1 MIKYDKITLD
11 FRYRIIK
18 RFFDIIFSLASI
30 IILIP
35 VFILISLLI
44 LLLNGYPI
52 FYQWNVHGFQGKRF
66 SSYKFRTMTVHADSQ
81 KNDLEKSNEMSG
93 VVFKIKNDP
102 RITNFGKML
111 RKYSLDEL
119 PQLFAV
125 LKGDMSLIGPRPSFP
140 HELEK
145 FQDWQKRKLSVV
157 PGLSCIWQVSGRNKI
172 DSFDDWV
179 KLDLYYIDNWS
190 LALDIEIFFKTI
202 ITVIK
207 GSGT

>member
-1 MIKYDKITLD
+1 
-11 FRYRIIK
+11 
-18 RFFDIIFSLASI
+18 
-30 IILIP
+30 
-35 VFILISLLI
+35 
-44 LLLNGYPI
+44 
-52 FYQWNVHGFQGKRF
+52 
-66 SSYKFRTMTVHADSQ
+66 
-81 KNDLEKSNEMSG
+81 
-93 VVFKIKNDP
+93 
-102 RITNFGKML
+102 ML

-140 HELEK
+140 HELDK